1 MYGGSGYIGA
11 FDNTGNWE
19 ITLQAKWSNTQCGV
33 WIIKSD
39 ETSRDNNDI
48 LILRDNFYYH
58 VNGSGTSGGGNMLK
72 SSNTYYP
79 ITLTKNGNSLTISVN
94 NITRTFNWSLAT
106 SLSTLSIGVDSWGGT
121 ATIKDIIVKP
131 L

>member
-58 VNGSGTSGGGNMLK
+58 VNGSGTSGGGGMSK

-79 ITLTKNGNSLTISVN
+79 ITLTKNGNSITISVN
-94 NITRTFNWSLAT
+94 NITKTFNWSLAT
-106 SLSTLSIGVDSWGGT
+106 SLSTLSIGVEAWGGT